1 MRSTRIV
8 VGIVMMAGLF
18 GCGGGG
24 GGSADDDADVQRVA
38 KDTRAA
44 ATETFD
50 AIGRGVQVLGYASSG
65 AGRWVICGM
74 EPSPNGT
81 QYVAEIAVTQSNVP
95 PSQYGAVVR
104 EQAEAQGWSVE
115 QVAGDTVEGRKDGL
129 ELRAQYGS
137 AAMNLSVRSRCLDVP
152 KDEIRRLTDQP
163 KDDLGV
169 APPS

>member
-1 MRSTRIV
+1 
-8 VGIVMMAGLF
+8 MMASLF

-24 GGSADDDADVQRVA
+24 GGADAERVA
-38 KDTRAA
+38 AQTRSAA
-44 ATETFD
+44 QETFD
-50 AIGRGVQVLGYASSG
+50 AIGRGVEVLGYTSTG

-115 QVAGDTVEGRKDGL
+115 QVAGDTLEGRKDGL
-129 ELRAQYGS
+129 RLRAQYGS

-152 KDEIRRLTDQP
+152 KDEIRRLTDLP
-163 KDDLGV
+163 KDELGV
-169 APPS
+169 EPPA